1 MAEDKKTKKKVSTK
15 NETSE
20 SKNQGPGFGI
30 EKLFLKDVS
39 VEIPNS
45 PEIFTNREAPQISVE
60 LNNAAKP
67 LSDGYYEVSLQVT
80 VTSKQSEETA
90 FLVEVTQSGIF
101 KILNVPEDGMEM
113 VLAITCPNILFP
125 YAREA
130 ISDLVTKAGFSPVLL
145 NPINFE
151 TMYMQQK
158 EKDAG
163 AAKRAN

>member
-1 MAEDKKTKKKVSTK
+1 MAEDKKTKKAPTK
-15 NETSE
+15 TETSE

-113 VLAITCPNILFP
+113 VLANILFP

>member
-1 MAEDKKTKKKVSTK
+1 MAEDKKTNKKTATK
-15 NETSE
+15 TDPSE

-80 VTSKQSEETA
+80 VTSKQSDETA

-101 KILNVPEDGMEM
+101 KILN
-113 VLAITCPNILFP
+113 
-125 YAREA
+125 ARET

-158 EKDAG
+158 EKAAG
-163 AAKRAN
+163 AAKKAN